1 MRYSPRRCRQG
12 ACTVRTSIA
21 TALALL
27 SLSDASTP
35 VQASSEA
42 WHAHAESVLE
52 LLQADTRRA
61 LDSMAAGR
69 PGSAADAAA
78 RPPGAQ
84 GQPSDQAGP
93 AAPAPA
99 RAARDRVELAALYG
113 TAGRFTAVVYVNGQ
127 RKEYRPGATLPYAG
141 DGAAREYRL
150 VRIVDSCVLLKKQN
164 ARQARSACFNPARQ
178 PDALPLQQGRRT
190 LAGGEAP
197 ALDTPLPGQGIFGGE
212 R

>member
-1 MRYSPRRCRQG
+1 MRYSPRQRRQS

-21 TALALL
+21 VALALL
-27 SLSDASTP
+27 SLSGASTP
-35 VQASSEA
+35 VRASSEA

-61 LDSMAAGR
+61 LDGMAAGR
-69 PGSAADAAA
+69 PGPAADPAA
-78 RPPGAQ
+78 RSPGAP
-84 GQPSDQAGP
+84 GQSSDQSGP
-93 AAPAPA
+93 AERAPTRP
-99 RAARDRVELAALYG
+99 ARDRVELAALYG
-113 TAGRFTAVVYVNGQ
+113 TAGRFTAVVYVNGR

-164 ARQARSACFNPARQ
+164 ARQTRSACFNPARQ

-190 LAGGEAP
+190 LAAGETAS
-197 ALDTPLPGQGIFGGE
+197 LDAPLPGPGVFEDE